1 MPATLRGA
9 GRGNAKPRAKAPV
22 SSAKARAPAKGPQA
36 AAKLRAARGVGLPP
50 RLAMMVA
57 GLVFGVGLVV
67 TLATGHRAEALA
79 RNTQQAVAGRSAD
92 MGFRVRKVHVQGASS
107 MAEDDVLAA
116 TGLTMGEPIL
126 DVDLDTVRKSV
137 EGVGWVK
144 DAQIVR
150 LLPDTVI
157 IAVRQRET
165 LAVWQNHGRTWVIDP
180 SGRPIPEADA
190 GLFPQLPLIVGEGAN
205 EGAAQILQAV
215 QSRPRLVERLEA
227 IVRVDGRRWDLRLKD
242 GGLVQLPAV
251 EEEAALIQLDQ
262 LDRRQRILELGFER
276 IDLREHG
283 IVAVRPRATPLQTPD
298 EPLVADGV

>member
-9 GRGNAKPRAKAPV
+9 RQSNARPRAKAPV
-22 SSAKARAPAKGPQA
+22 SPGKPRASQKGPQT

-50 RLAMMVA
+50 KFAIAVA
-57 GLVFGVGLVV
+57 GLVFGVGIVV

-79 RNTQQAVAGRSAD
+79 DNTRQAVAGQSAGL
-92 MGFRVRKVHVQGASS
+92 GFKVRKIHVQGASP
-107 MAEDDVLAA
+107 MAERAVLDAA
-116 TGLTMGEPIL
+116 GLRIGQPIL
-126 DVDLDTVRKSV
+126 DVDLDKVRKSV

-150 LLPDTVI
+150 LLPDTLVV
-157 IAVRQRET
+157 AVRQRET
-165 LAVWQNHGRTWVIDP
+165 LAVWQNRGRTWVIDP

-190 GLFPQLPLIVGEGAN
+190 GRFPELPLIVGDGAN

-251 EEEAALIQLDQ
+251 EEESALIQLDQ

-276 IDLREHG
+276 IDLREPG
-283 IVAVRPRATPLQTPD
+283 IVAVRPRGAPAPGG
-298 EPLVADGV
+298 PLVSDGA

>member
-9 GRGNAKPRAKAPV
+9 RQGNARPRAKAPV
-22 SSAKARAPAKGPQA
+22 SPGKTRASPKGPQT

-50 RLAMMVA
+50 KFAIAVA
-57 GLVFGVGLVV
+57 GLVFGVGIVV
-67 TLATGHRAEALA
+67 TLATGHRAQALA
-79 RNTQQAVAGRSAD
+79 DNTRQAVAGQSAGL
-92 MGFRVRKVHVQGASS
+92 GFKVRKILVQGASP
-107 MAEDDVLAA
+107 MAERAVLDAA
-116 TGLTMGEPIL
+116 GLSIGQPIL
-126 DVDLDTVRKSV
+126 DVDLDKVRKSV
-137 EGVGWVK
+137 EGVGWVR

-150 LLPDTVI
+150 LLPDTLVVAI
-157 IAVRQRET
+157 SQRET
-165 LAVWQNHGRTWVIDP
+165 LAVWQNRGRTWVIDS

-190 GLFPQLPLIVGEGAN
+190 GRFPELPLIVGDGAN

-251 EEEAALIQLDQ
+251 EEESALIQLDQ

-276 IDLREHG
+276 IDLREPG
-283 IVAVRPRATPLQTPD
+283 IVAVRPRGAPAPGG
-298 EPLVADGV
+298 PLVSDGA

>member
-9 GRGNAKPRAKAPV
+9 RQSNARPRAKAPV
-22 SSAKARAPAKGPQA
+22 SPGKTRASQKGPQT

-50 RLAMMVA
+50 KFAIAVA

-79 RNTQQAVAGRSAD
+79 DNTREAVAGQSAGL
-92 MGFRVRKVHVQGASS
+92 GFKVRKIHVQGASP
-107 MAEDDVLAA
+107 MAERAVLEAA
-116 TGLTMGEPIL
+116 GLSIGQPIL
-126 DVDLDTVRKSV
+126 DVDLDKVRKSV
-137 EGVGWVK
+137 EGVGWVR

-150 LLPDTVI
+150 LLPDTLVV
-157 IAVRQRET
+157 AVRQRET
-165 LAVWQNHGRTWVIDP
+165 LAVWQNRGRTWVIDS

-190 GLFPQLPLIVGEGAN
+190 GRFPELPLMVGEGAN

-215 QSRPRLVERLEA
+215 QSRPRLLERLEA

-251 EEEAALIQLDQ
+251 EEEPALIQLDQ

-276 IDLREHG
+276 IDLREPG
-283 IVAVRPRATPLQTPD
+283 IVAVRPRGAPAPGG
-298 EPLVADGV
+298 PLVSDGA

>member
-9 GRGNAKPRAKAPV
+9 RQSNARPRAKAPV
-22 SSAKARAPAKGPQA
+22 SPGKPRASQKGPQT

-50 RLAMMVA
+50 KFAIAVA
-57 GLVFGVGLVV
+57 GLVFGVGIVV

-79 RNTQQAVAGRSAD
+79 DNTRQAVAGQSAGL
-92 MGFRVRKVHVQGASS
+92 GFKVRKIHVQGASP
-107 MAEDDVLAA
+107 MAERAVLDAA
-116 TGLTMGEPIL
+116 GLRIGQPIL
-126 DVDLDTVRKSV
+126 DVDLDKVRKSV

-150 LLPDTVI
+150 LLPDTLVV
-157 IAVRQRET
+157 AVRQRET
-165 LAVWQNHGRTWVIDP
+165 LAVWQNRGRTWVIDP

-190 GLFPQLPLIVGEGAN
+190 GRFPELPLIVGDGAN

-251 EEEAALIQLDQ
+251 EEESALIKLDQ

-276 IDLREHG
+276 IDLREPG
-283 IVAVRPRATPLQTPD
+283 IVAVRPRGAPAPGG
-298 EPLVADGV
+298 PLVSDGA

>member
-9 GRGNAKPRAKAPV
+9 RQGNARPRAKAPV
-22 SSAKARAPAKGPQA
+22 SPGKTRASAKGPQT

-50 RLAMMVA
+50 KFAIAAA
-57 GLVFGVGLVV
+57 GLVFGVGIVM

-79 RNTQQAVAGRSAD
+79 DNTRQAVAGQSAGL
-92 MGFRVRKVHVQGASS
+92 GFKVREILVQGASP
-107 MAEDDVLAA
+107 MAERAVLDAA
-116 TGLTMGEPIL
+116 GLRIGQPIL
-126 DVDLDTVRKSV
+126 DVDLDKVRKSV
-137 EGVGWVK
+137 EGVGWVR

-150 LLPDTVI
+150 LLPDTLVV
-157 IAVRQRET
+157 AVSQRET
-165 LAVWQNHGRTWVIDP
+165 LAVWQNRGRTWVIDS

-190 GLFPQLPLIVGEGAN
+190 GRFPELPLIVGEGAN

-251 EEEAALIQLDQ
+251 EEESALIQLDQ

-276 IDLREHG
+276 IDLREPG
-283 IVAVRPRATPLQTPD
+283 IVAVRPRGAPAPGG
-298 EPLVADGV
+298 PLVSDGA

>member
-9 GRGNAKPRAKAPV
+9 RQSNARPRAKAPV
-22 SSAKARAPAKGPQA
+22 SPGKPRASQKGPQT

-50 RLAMMVA
+50 KFAIAVA
-57 GLVFGVGLVV
+57 GLVFGVGIVV

-79 RNTQQAVAGRSAD
+79 DNTRQAVAGQSAGL
-92 MGFRVRKVHVQGASS
+92 GFKVRKIHVQGASP
-107 MAEDDVLAA
+107 MTERAVLDAA
-116 TGLTMGEPIL
+116 GLRIGQPIL

-144 DAQIVR
+144 NAQIVR
-150 LLPDTVI
+150 LLPDTLVV
-157 IAVRQRET
+157 AVRQRET
-165 LAVWQNHGRTWVIDP
+165 MAVWQNRGRTWVIDS

-190 GLFPQLPLIVGEGAN
+190 GRFPELPLMVGDGAN

-251 EEEAALIQLDQ
+251 EEESALIQLDQ

-276 IDLREHG
+276 IDLREPG
-283 IVAVRPRATPLQTPD
+283 IVAVRPRGAPAPD
-298 EPLVADGV
+298 GPLVSDGA

>member
-9 GRGNAKPRAKAPV
+9 RQSNARPRAKAPV
-22 SSAKARAPAKGPQA
+22 SPGKTRASPKGPQT

-50 RLAMMVA
+50 KFAIAVA
-57 GLVFGVGLVV
+57 GLVFGVGIVV
-67 TLATGHRAEALA
+67 TLATGHRAQALA
-79 RNTQQAVAGRSAD
+79 DNTRQAVAGQSAGL
-92 MGFRVRKVHVQGASS
+92 GFKVRKIHVQGASP
-107 MAEDDVLAA
+107 MAERAVLEAA
-116 TGLTMGEPIL
+116 GLSIGQPIL
-126 DVDLDTVRKSV
+126 DVDLDKVRKSV
-137 EGVGWVK
+137 EGVGWVR

-150 LLPDTVI
+150 LLPDTLVV
-157 IAVRQRET
+157 AVSQRET
-165 LAVWQNHGRTWVIDP
+165 LAVWQNRGRTWVIDS

-190 GLFPQLPLIVGEGAN
+190 GRFPELPLIVGDGAN

-251 EEEAALIQLDQ
+251 EEESALIQLDQ

-276 IDLREHG
+276 IDLREPG
-283 IVAVRPRATPLQTPD
+283 IVAVRPRGAPAPGG
-298 EPLVADGV
+298 PLVSDGA

>member
-9 GRGNAKPRAKAPV
+9 RQGNARPRAKAPV
-22 SSAKARAPAKGPQA
+22 SPGKTRASPKGPQT

-50 RLAMMVA
+50 KFAIAVA
-57 GLVFGVGLVV
+57 GLVFGVGIVV
-67 TLATGHRAEALA
+67 TLATGHRAQALA
-79 RNTQQAVAGRSAD
+79 DNTRQAVAGQSAGL
-92 MGFRVRKVHVQGASS
+92 GFKVRNIHVQGATP
-107 MAEDDVLAA
+107 MAERAVLEAA
-116 TGLTMGEPIL
+116 GLSIGQPIL
-126 DVDLDTVRKSV
+126 DVDLDKVRKSV
-137 EGVGWVK
+137 EGVGWVR

-150 LLPDTVI
+150 LLPDTLVV
-157 IAVRQRET
+157 AVSQRET
-165 LAVWQNHGRTWVIDP
+165 LAVWQNRGRTWVIDS

-190 GLFPQLPLIVGEGAN
+190 GRFPELPLIVGDGAN

-251 EEEAALIQLDQ
+251 EEESALIQLDQ

-276 IDLREHG
+276 IDLREPG
-283 IVAVRPRATPLQTPD
+283 IVAVRPRGAPSPGG
-298 EPLVADGV
+298 PLVSDGA